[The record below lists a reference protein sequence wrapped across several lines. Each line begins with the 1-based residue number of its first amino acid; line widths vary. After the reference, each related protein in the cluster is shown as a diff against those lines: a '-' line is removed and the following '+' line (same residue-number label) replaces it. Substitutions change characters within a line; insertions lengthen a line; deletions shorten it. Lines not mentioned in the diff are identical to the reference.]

1 MVDTIYMK
9 LVKGLTAFILL
20 PAFMFGGGFAVGA
33 IAMDYFYPGRD
44 YAAEDMAKQVRFDQ
58 RLDEDWLNGGWTVKS
73 QAADITIAEEP
84 VNEVSGRQG
93 FRDGPEDAATG
104 DAALV
109 SVLGGSAINADT
121 IYIIQEYSR
130 NTRELTEEM
139 IPVPENFIGMDHT
152 VFSQVMADFDRYP
165 TLREMQKGMVSCEV
179 ISFSPARVV
188 VRKTY
193 DDLPE
198 EMKPGF
204 YLVNENDL
212 VTVYLGDLKTVFMN
226 TSIEFHALPTEIREE
241 IMYAKYVE
249 GEEELFGFLEA
260 YSS

>member
-1 MVDTIYMK
+1 MK
-9 LVKGLTAFILL
+9 IVKGLTAFILL

-44 YAAEDMAKQVRFDQ
+44 YAAEDMVKQVRFDQ
-58 RLDEDWLNGGWTVKS
+58 RLDEDWFTSEWPVKS
-73 QAADITIAEEP
+73 QAAEITIVEEP
-84 VNEVSGRQG
+84 ANEVSGRQG
-93 FRDGPEDAATG
+93 FRDGPEDAANNDSAIG

-109 SVLGGSAINADT
+109 SALGGSSINADT
-121 IYIIQEYSR
+121 IYIIQEYMR

-226 TSIEFHALPTEIREE
+226 TSIEFHDLPTEIREE